1 MVNSNWREATD
12 LVGASALC
20 WTSIF
25 YLAIFH
31 LLTAGGLFDEDL
43 DVDGVIT
50 FFEYLA
56 NGLGDG
62 RNMLLVCA
70 SGISTNLA
78 VEVPEVDP
86 FGKFLAALALDVFAY
101 LRTDGVC
108 QACGFDLG
116 VGEGEGLFHEMGA
129 GRLWRNGEWRMV
141 NSEVGAGRLWRNGEW
156 RMVGHFEAFGRDAAI
171 SLIANRQK
179 LIARSL
185 KPAALGF
192 APAAL
197 FVLLAGAA
205 GTGVVAVD
213 FHGGPAFG
221 QVDFDLLAVL

>member
-78 VEVPEVDP
+78 VEVPEIDP
-86 FGKFLAALALDVFAY
+86 FGKFLAALALDVLAY

-141 NSEVGAGRLWRNGEW
+141 
-156 RMVGHFEAFGRDAAI
+156 GHFEAFGRDAAI
-171 SLIANRQK
+171 SLIANRQ
-179 LIARSL
+179 

-205 GTGVVAVD
+205 GAGVVAVD

>member
-78 VEVPEVDP
+78 VEVPEIDP

-205 GTGVVAVD
+205 GAGVVAVD

>member
-1 MVNSNWREATD
+1 VKWEPAACGGMVNGEWRMVNS
-12 LVGASALC
+12 
-20 WTSIF
+20 
-25 YLAIFH
+25 
-31 LLTAGGLFDEDL
+31 
-43 DVDGVIT
+43 
-50 FFEYLA
+50 
-56 NGLGDG
+56 
-62 RNMLLVCA
+62 
-70 SGISTNLA
+70 
-78 VEVPEVDP
+78 EV
-86 FGKFLAALALDVFAY
+86 
-101 LRTDGVC
+101 
-108 QACGFDLG
+108 
-116 VGEGEGLFHEMGA
+116 GA

>member
-1 MVNSNWREATD
+1 MNS
-12 LVGASALC
+12 
-20 WTSIF
+20 
-25 YLAIFH
+25 
-31 LLTAGGLFDEDL
+31 
-43 DVDGVIT
+43 
-50 FFEYLA
+50 
-56 NGLGDG
+56 
-62 RNMLLVCA
+62 
-70 SGISTNLA
+70 
-78 VEVPEVDP
+78 EV
-86 FGKFLAALALDVFAY
+86 
-101 LRTDGVC
+101 
-108 QACGFDLG
+108 
-116 VGEGEGLFHEMGA
+116 GA

-179 LIARSL
+179 
-185 KPAALGF
+185 PAALGF